1 MNNKKFWSTV
11 RPFLANKG
19 ASAEHQ
25 ISINI
30 ENEIT
35 NDKKHI
41 VELFNGHY
49 INTVQT
55 TSRKKIKSVG
65 YPSNPELD
73 EITVDEII
81 DKCKNPLNISNQR
94 FCSSVKFI

>member
-35 NDKKHI
+35 NDKKH
-41 VELFNGHY
+41 
-49 INTVQT
+49 
-55 TSRKKIKSVG
+55 S
-65 YPSNPELD
+65 
-73 EITVDEII
+73 
-81 DKCKNPLNISNQR
+81 
-94 FCSSVKFI
+94 